1 MFLFDLVIL
10 MGQAKTFTAAE
21 LDTVLAFIATRK
33 FALRNRMLILM
44 SFWAG
49 MRVGEIASL
58 CISDVVDARGKVK
71 AEIRLDASQ
80 TKGKHA
86 RTVFMPN
93 KLRDELQ
100 IYVDPRT
107 QLDRSLPL
115 FMTAGGKPFSPNV
128 LTQHFFWLYRKAG
141 IDGASSHSGRRSFI
155 TNLASKGIGVRVLAS
170 LAGHRSIAVTQKYID
185 VNDDMK
191 RNAVELV

>member
-1 MFLFDLVIL
+1 
-10 MGQAKTFTAAE
+10 MGQAKTFTPAE
-21 LDTVLAFIATRK
+21 LDAVLAYVAARRY
-33 FALRNRMLILM
+33 AVRNRMLILM
-44 SFWAG
+44 SFWSG

-58 CISDVVDARGKVK
+58 RIEDVVDARGAVR

-86 RTVFMPN
+86 RTVFLPQ
-93 KLRDELQ
+93 KLRNEVQ
-100 IYVDPRT
+100 GYVDSRDT
-107 QLDRSLPL
+107 QDRKQPF
-115 FMTAGGKPFSPNV
+115 FMTAGGKAFSANV

-155 TNLASKGIGVRVLAS
+155 TNLASNGIGVRVLAS

-191 RNAVELV
+191 RNAVELI